1 VLLES
6 LIRLGYIERVVSKVC
21 ICTHAVEWSWRY
33 KICGL
38 ILPLLNQ
45 LLGITELID
54 AKRVLVVVNI
64 RKPFNLPSL
73 NLKLIKIFF

>member
-1 VLLES
+1 
-6 LIRLGYIERVVSKVC
+6 
-21 ICTHAVEWSWRY
+21 
-33 KICGL
+33 
-38 ILPLLNQ
+38 
-45 LLGITELID
+45 LID